1 MLHWD
6 AHICL
11 PQHPDASFAPVDRL
25 HAAGVHY
32 ASLNVGADMNPLS
45 QVMAVIAG
53 YRATIAAQPQRY
65 VLAATVDDVRRA
77 AIDGKMALTF
87 DLEGSMPLL
96 DRPDMVALYAQL
108 GVRQIHFAYNRNNSV
123 AGGCHDDPRGLTP
136 LGRRMVQ
143 AVNDAGIIMDC
154 AHTGLL
160 SSLEIMAVS
169 GKPVVFSHAN
179 PYALARHG
187 RNITD
192 EQIRAC
198 AATGGVVCV
207 SGLSWFLGSAAPS
220 AADVA
225 RHAAYLAEVAGVE
238 HVGIGTDICFPEPE
252 LDDTPP
258 GAFDPT
264 YWWPA
269 SAGYNRDSP
278 PTFVAPE
285 MWRELADELGK
296 VGMSDAE
303 AAQVMGGNMLRV
315 AQQTWHA

>member
-1 MLHWD
+1 MIHWD
-6 AHICL
+6 AHVCL
-11 PQHPDASFAPVDRL
+11 PQHPDASFEPVARL

-32 ASLNVGADMNPLS
+32 TSLNVGADMNPLP
-45 QVMAVIAG
+45 QVMSVIAG
-53 YRATIAAQPQRY
+53 YRATIAAQPERY
-65 VLAATVDDVRRA
+65 VLASTVDDVQRA
-77 AIDGKMALTF
+77 AREGKMALTF

-108 GVRQIHFAYNRNNSV
+108 GVRQMHFVYNRNNSV
-123 AGGCHDDPRGLTP
+123 AGGCHDEPRGLTP

-154 AHTGLL
+154 SHTGRM
-160 SSLEIMAVS
+160 SSLEIMDIS
-169 GKPVVFSHAN
+169 SKPVVFSHAN
-179 PYALARHG
+179 PYALTQHG

-198 AATGGVVCV
+198 SATGGVVCI

-225 RHAAYLAEVAGVE
+225 RHAAYVADVAGVA
-238 HVGIGTDICFPEPE
+238 HVGIGTDICFSQAE

-258 GAFDPT
+258 GEFDPS

-269 SAGYNRDSP
+269 SAGYSREHP
-278 PTFVAPE
+278 PTFVAPD
-285 MWRELADELGK
+285 MWRELAAELRK
-296 VGMSDAE
+296 VGMSADE

-315 AQQTWHA
+315 ATQAWHR